1 MRSFVNVLV
10 IGGTTFFG
18 KHCVEALLARGDE
31 VTVFSRGTRR
41 PPFWARVTHIA
52 GDRTD
57 RDAFVS
63 TWRGRRFDVV
73 VDNIAFVRADVAA
86 VITAFGGR
94 IGHYLLTSSG
104 SVYPDVPPD
113 VEMRP
118 VTEDAVDLALRGD
131 LAYAEGK
138 RECEQA
144 AIRQHAF
151 PVTIIRP
158 PIVQGPDDAS
168 RRGWFWYQRIADGG
182 PVLVPA
188 RYPSAAWRQAFS
200 RDVARAILLAAA
212 NPKAFGRTYNV
223 ASDEIL
229 TLEDFV
235 RLSAEIIG
243 RPDPV
248 VSILRDRLRSEAD
261 WYTPTYV
268 HRFVMDISRI
278 KTELGFSPT
287 PVRAWLTETIRWHL
301 DGGLAASAGY
311 EHRAKEVAFAERY
324 R

>member
-1 MRSFVNVLV
+1 MRVLV

-18 KHCVEALLARGDE
+18 RHCVEALLARGDQ
-31 VTVFSRGTRR
+31 VTVFSRGSRR
-41 PPFWARVTHIA
+41 PPFWPRVTHIA
-52 GDRTD
+52 GDRTN

-63 TWRGRRFDVV
+63 ALSGRRFDVV
-73 VDNIAFVRADVAA
+73 VDNIAFVRADVEAA
-86 VITAFGGR
+86 VAAFRGST
-94 IGHYLLTSSG
+94 GHYLLTSSG
-104 SVYPDVPPD
+104 SVYPDFPPD
-113 VEMRP
+113 AKLRLVE
-118 VTEDAVDLALRGD
+118 EDAADLSVRGD
-131 LAYAEGK
+131 LPYAEGK

-144 AIRQHAF
+144 AIDQHAF

-200 RDVARAILLAAA
+200 RDVARIILLAAA
-212 NPKAFGRTYNV
+212 NPTAFGRTYNI

-229 TLEDFV
+229 TLQDFV

-243 RPDPV
+243 RPDPG
-248 VSILRDRLRSEAD
+248 VSVRRDRLRREAE

-278 KTELGFSPT
+278 KADLGFSPT

-301 DGGLAASAGY
+301 DEGLADSAGY
-311 EHRAKEVAFAERY
+311 ERRSEELTIAERY

>member
-1 MRSFVNVLV
+1 MHVLV

-18 KHCVEALLARGDE
+18 KHCVEAFLSRGDQ

-41 PPFWARVTHIA
+41 PPFWARVAHVA

-57 RDAFVS
+57 RDAFIS
-63 TWRGRRFDVV
+63 AMSGRRFDVV
-73 VDNIAFVRADVAA
+73 VDNIAFVRADVEAA
-86 VITAFGGR
+86 IAAFGGR
-94 IGHYLLTSSG
+94 VGHYLLTSSG

-113 VEMRP
+113 VDMRP
-118 VTEDAVDLALRGD
+118 VAEDAVDLTLRGD

-138 RECEQA
+138 RDCEQA
-144 AIRQHAF
+144 AAEQHAF
-151 PVTIIRP
+151 PATILRP

-212 NPKAFGRTYNV
+212 NPRAFDRTYNI

-235 RLSAEIIG
+235 RLSADIIG

-248 VSILRDRLRSEAD
+248 VSVPRDRLRSEAA

-301 DGGLAASAGY
+301 DGGLAHSAGY
-311 EHRAKEVAFAERY
+311 ERRAEEVALAERY